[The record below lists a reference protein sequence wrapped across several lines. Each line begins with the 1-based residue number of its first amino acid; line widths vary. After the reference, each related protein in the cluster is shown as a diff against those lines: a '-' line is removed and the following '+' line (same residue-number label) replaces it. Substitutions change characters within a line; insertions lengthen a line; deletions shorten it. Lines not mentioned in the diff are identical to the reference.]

1 MTGSVVHTRPRVA
14 DDLPALAAVLSDQQP
29 HTGYPQRWPLPWP
42 VEQFIERRH
51 ELGAW
56 VAEVEGR
63 VVGHV
68 AVTGVQPSAE
78 ATGWSRA
85 TGRPLEELASVA
97 VLFVDHTMAGRGVG
111 STLLGTAVDHIRGLG
126 RVPVL
131 DVVQESPQAVRLY
144 ERHGWQVVG
153 QARPVWL
160 PDHLRPVLLMVLPD
174 APSGDG
180 ASA

>member
-1 MTGSVVHTRPRVA
+1 MAPDLLVRPRHRE
-14 DDLPALAAVLSDQQP
+14 DLPVLADVLSAQQA

-42 VEQFIERRH
+42 VEQFLTRQH

-56 VAEVEGR
+56 VAELDGR

-68 AVTGVQPSAE
+68 AVTGAEPSDEAE
-78 ATGWSRA
+78 GWSRA
-85 TGRPLEELASVA
+85 TGRSLDELATVA
-97 VLFVDHTMAGRGVG
+97 VLFVDHTVTGRGVG
-111 STLLGTAVDHIRGLG
+111 GALLTAAVEHIRSLG

-131 DVVQESPQAVRLY
+131 DVVQESPDAVRLY

-153 QARPVWL
+153 EARPTWL

-174 APSGDG
+174 APSAEG

>member
-1 MTGSVVHTRPRVA
+1 MPDDLLVRPRRA
-14 DDLPALAAVLSDQQP
+14 DDLPILAAVLSAQQP
-29 HTGYPQRWPLPWP
+29 HSGYPQRWPLPWP

-56 VAEVEGR
+56 VAEVGGR

-68 AVTGVQPSAE
+68 AVTGVEPSDE

-85 TGRPLEELASVA
+85 TGRPLDELACVA
-97 VLFVDHTMAGRGVG
+97 VLFVDHTLARRGVG
-111 STLLGTAVDHIRGLG
+111 SSLLTAAVDHIRGLD

-131 DVVQESPQAVRLY
+131 DVVQESPEAVRLY
-144 ERHGWQVVG
+144 ERHGWQAVG
-153 QARPVWL
+153 EARPVWL

-174 APSGDG
+174 DVPQPRQTK
-180 ASA
+180 